1 MSAAV
6 AMTPSP
12 APHDRSSYMDRA
24 NPSSSN
30 TSKSSS
36 ASSTTAPP
44 PTNYAGSRPSSRQLK
59 ATTKATATKT
69 SPKIPRNESISSVIV
84 KKEPT
89 SPDIRHRPQKLDLS
103 ASNNNAKSSNEA
115 TNSFPHTGTRPLAG
129 PLTAR
134 MDGLGIQEVGLAC
147 ISPGFNTQD
156 PTKRDHLQRS
166 MSVREQ
172 QRTLIESRMNKQ
184 SAMENNVSLE
194 STKDHEAGTA
204 NASKGPVSSKKK
216 VPPGLSIV
224 APSHE
229 DFAQERIIQS
239 APLNHSFTSSRY
251 NTQPLTR
258 HTVNQPSNFSKTSHI
273 HHVNTHNH
281 VRSPIQ
287 PISATSANTTIH
299 HVPAIQTSSR
309 LPPIMDIFAGESL
322 ALRQSIGQGSS
333 HTNGATSNSA
343 QSNNLPPFP
352 SPGQS
357 GTQTLQSGRSRE
369 YRSAEDAQADLSG
382 GRPEL
387 LPKIVHYGGHQPPP
401 TPPSPRTTKSIRLS
415 DPNHSGGSRRR
426 TRVEYEEGSTPPLG
440 NGPSTG
446 RRTGPFGESRSSPT
460 NSQKKEQFIR
470 LCADAW
476 DLFHS

>member
-12 APHDRSSYMDRA
+12 APHDRSSYMDRTTVPQSA
-24 NPSSSN
+24 SYSDPRQSNKNLKPSSK
-30 TSKSSS
+30 TSSS
-36 ASSTTAPP
+36 
-44 PTNYAGSRPSSRQLK
+44 
-59 ATTKATATKT
+59 KT
-69 SPKIPRNESISSVIV
+69 SPKSSRKESISSVIV

-89 SPDIRHRPQKLDLS
+89 SSPDIRHRPQKLDLS
-103 ASNNNAKSSNEA
+103 ASNNSSKPSNDA
-115 TNSFPHTGTRPLAG
+115 TNPIPHTVSRPLAG

-184 SAMENNVSLE
+184 SVTESNTAME
-194 STKDHEAGTA
+194 STKDREAGSG
-204 NASKGPVSSKKK
+204 NLSQGPTSLKKK
-216 VPPGLSIV
+216 APPGLSIV

-229 DFAQERIIQS
+229 EFAQERIIQS
-239 APLNHSFTSSRY
+239 APLNQSFTSRY
-251 NTQPLTR
+251 HPQPLTR
-258 HTVNQPSNFSKTSHI
+258 HIINQPSNLSNTSHI
-273 HHVNTHNH
+273 HHVNANSHA
-281 VRSPIQ
+281 RSPIQ
-287 PISATSANTTIH
+287 SISATSANTTIH

-322 ALRQSIGQGSS
+322 ALRQSIGQGNSNPHASS
-333 HTNGATSNSA
+333 SASNNSS
-343 QSNNLPPFP
+343 QSNGRPAFP
-352 SPGQS
+352 SPGYS
-357 GTQTLQSGRSRE
+357 ATQSGRSRE

-401 TPPSPRTTKSIRLS
+401 TPPSPRTSKSIRLN
-415 DPNHSGGSRRR
+415 DLNHSGGSRRR
-426 TRVEYEEGSTPPLG
+426 TRMEYEDGDSPPLG
-440 NGPSTG
+440 NGPNTG
-446 RRTGPFGESRSSPT
+446 RRNGPFSEGRNSPT

>member
-24 NPSSSN
+24 NPSA
-30 TSKSSS
+30 SSS
-36 ASSTTAPP
+36 SKYSSSLSTAVSQSASYSGSRQSNKIFKPSSKASS
-44 PTNYAGSRPSSRQLK
+44 S
-59 ATTKATATKT
+59 KT
-69 SPKIPRNESISSVIV
+69 SPKSSRNESISSVIV

-89 SPDIRHRPQKLDLS
+89 SSPDIRHRPQKLDLS
-103 ASNNNAKSSNEA
+103 TSSNSSKNSNDA
-115 TNSFPHTGTRPLAG
+115 TNSIPHTTSRPLAG
-129 PLTAR
+129 PLTSR

-184 SAMENNVSLE
+184 SVTESNTAMEG
-194 STKDHEAGTA
+194 TKDREAGTG
-204 NASKGPVSSKKK
+204 NLSKGPISSKKK
-216 VPPGLSIV
+216 APPGLSIV

-229 DFAQERIIQS
+229 EFAQERIIQS
-239 APLNHSFTSSRY
+239 APLNQSFTTSRY
-251 NTQPLTR
+251 HPQPLTR
-258 HTVNQPSNFSKTSHI
+258 HIINQPSNLSNTSHI
-273 HHVNTHNH
+273 HQVNVNSHA
-281 VRSPIQ
+281 RSPIQ

-322 ALRQSIGQGSS
+322 ALRQSIGQG
-333 HTNGATSNSA
+333 NSNSHA
-343 QSNNLPPFP
+343 NSSASNSSQSNSRPPFP
-352 SPGQS
+352 SPGYS
-357 GTQTLQSGRSRE
+357 ANHPSRSRE

-401 TPPSPRTTKSIRLS
+401 TPPSPRTSKSMRLN
-415 DPNHSGGSRRR
+415 DLNQSGGSRRR
-426 TRVEYEEGSTPPLG
+426 TRIEYEEGDSPPLG
-440 NGPSTG
+440 NGPNTG
-446 RRTGPFGESRSSPT
+446 RRNGPFCESRNSST